1 MNKKIIAILIT
12 PIVLIISM
20 VALSFGQFIPNAPFK
35 SEEIIAPDFSLKDL
49 QGKTFKLS
57 KYSGKPVLLFFG
69 ATWCPSCRAEIP
81 AYKNIYATYSKS
93 GLAVIYIDIMEPVE
107 KVARFAKTH
116 SFPYKVL
123 IDEDGNVADNYGIMG
138 VPTLILIDKEGYI
151 AKISHRTADLP
162 LNELFPAKK

>member
-12 PIVLIISM
+12 PTVLIIIM

-81 AYKNIYATYSKS
+81 AYKNIYLIYSKQ
-93 GLAVIYIDIMEPVE
+93 GLEVIYIDIMEPAE
-107 KVARFAKTH
+107 KVARFAKTN
-116 SFPYKVL
+116 SLPYKVL
-123 IDEDGNVADNYGIMG
+123 LDEDGNVADNYGIIG
-138 VPTLILIDKEGYI
+138 VPTLILVDKEGYV
-151 AKISHRTADLP
+151 AKISHRTSDLP